1 MINADKAKVEDILKT
16 AVTGQDLIAEDLIEE
31 ASKVVREEVAV
42 VAVVVKKTHKQDR
55 EKNKCY

>member
-1 MINADKAKVEDILKT
+1 MTTMINADKAKVEDILKT

-42 VAVVVKKTHKQDR
+42 VVKKTHKQDR